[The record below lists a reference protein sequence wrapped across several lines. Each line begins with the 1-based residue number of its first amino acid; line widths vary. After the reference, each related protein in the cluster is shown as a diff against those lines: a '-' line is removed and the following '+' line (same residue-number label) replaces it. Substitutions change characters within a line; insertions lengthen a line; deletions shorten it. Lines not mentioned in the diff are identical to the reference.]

1 MFPKYHN
8 DIAPDETSRQKK
20 CASAFVSPQIP
31 RSSILTWQLLHKQVR
46 KMQISFTKFSHHF
59 ILEDKD
65 VKRGAL
71 SGTSHLQ
78 FFRRGDE

>member
-1 MFPKYHN
+1 
-8 DIAPDETSRQKK
+8 
-20 CASAFVSPQIP
+20 
-31 RSSILTWQLLHKQVR
+31 
-46 KMQISFTKFSHHF
+46 MQISFTKFSHHF